1 MNKIM
6 KTVCV
11 VFAILSSYKASAA
24 LIASESFS
32 TGNGSD
38 YTDNKSF
45 TDAVNKANITGTVG
59 FTADWSTGTALIVP
73 RPQTALA
80 GPNFNY
86 SAVSGSVDGWVWN
99 KTYHEDRAARRELS
113 SPPAAG
119 TTVYMSSLVMRAGVT
134 SLNTNDVTTIG
145 FGTVS
150 GGQAYSIATGMH
162 VGIQRN
168 AAGEYRRIAGIGG
181 SLYDLG
187 AATAWQTDQIIV
199 KMVLNASGTET
210 VSIGLVDGGSS
221 TLSWIYENL
230 SIEAWSTTESM
241 NALVIQLDGS
251 TNVVTAAGT
260 AFDEVRLGTSLSD
273 VTLIPEPATV
283 GFVGAGALLMMII
296 RRVSLR

>member
-1 MNKIM
+1 MKIRR
-6 KTVCV
+6 TVCV
-11 VFAILSSYKASAA
+11 VFAILSFHKVSAA
-24 LIASESFS
+24 LIASEPFS

-38 YTDNKSF
+38 YTDSKSF
-45 TDAVNKANITGTVG
+45 VDAVHKANVAGTAG

-80 GPNFNY
+80 GAHFSY
-86 SAVSGSVDGWVWN
+86 SAVSGSVGGWVWN
-99 KTYHEDRAARRELS
+99 KTYEGDRASRRELS

-134 SLNTNDVTTIG
+134 SLNIDDVATIG

-221 TLSWIYENL
+221 TLSWLYEDL
-230 SIEAWSTTESM
+230 SIEAWSDEASM
-241 NALVIQLDGS
+241 NALVIQLDGGNS
-251 TNVVTAAGT
+251 AYIVSAAGA

-273 VTLIPEPATV
+273 VTASQIPGIKLII
-283 GFVGAGALLMMII
+283 L
-296 RRVSLR
+296 SSN